1 MRALVTSKGHG
12 HHPEELRNQLGIEPG
27 ATKRNA
33 SRYGIS
39 TSKEDDSDN
48 PSDIFVKIKWRDLE
62 LGVPQA
68 QLEGIEV
75 SKQTAEVIADWHY
88 WCAHGYC

>member
-33 SRYGIS
+33 SG
-39 TSKEDDSDN
+39 KEDDSEN
-48 PSDIFVKIKWRDLE
+48 PSHIFVKIKWRDLE
-62 LGVPQA
+62 LGLPQA